1 MKQQESLKDIVYQA
15 VLNGIFTDEYKP
27 NQIINEQEL
36 VQKFGCSKTP
46 VREAL
51 VALCNDGILRNFPRF
66 GYQVV
71 SLSRDDVAKILD
83 FRFILEGGYL
93 KEHFSAFTQK
103 ELGELRAIDV
113 QCRQDTDSIW
123 IHWEANTQFH
133 LKLLSFSK
141 NDYAVAQLERSM
153 NILKRAYAQFYWQTW
168 SQATASMDIRH
179 HCDIIASIEAG
190 NLEQTLQYLKR
201 DLEDFC
207 V

>member
-51 VALCNDGILRNFPRF
+51 VALCNDGILRNFPSF

-103 ELGELRAIDV
+103 ELDELRAIDV

>member
-103 ELGELRAIDV
+103 ELDELRAIDV

-123 IHWEANTQFH
+123 IALEG
-133 LKLLSFSK
+133 KYPVSFK
-141 NDYAVAQLERSM
+141 IVILFQERYAVAQLERSM